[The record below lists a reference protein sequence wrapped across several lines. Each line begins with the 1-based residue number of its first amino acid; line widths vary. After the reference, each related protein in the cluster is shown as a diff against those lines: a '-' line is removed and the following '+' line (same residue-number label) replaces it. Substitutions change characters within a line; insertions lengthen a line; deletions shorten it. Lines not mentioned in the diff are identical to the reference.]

1 MTNKFA
7 TAAVFTA
14 LGLTVAAMAG
24 TPFLRANAARSATL
38 PASSESAPLLVK
50 VGAGDKQLP
59 GYQDPHARRRK
70 VATQTVDSCWVRTR
84 YGTVNICE
92 TDGRAE

>member
-1 MTNKFA
+1 MTSRFM
-7 TAAVFTA
+7 TVAVFTA
-14 LGLTVAAMAG
+14 LALTIAGMAG
-24 TPFLRANAARSATL
+24 TPFLRASVVRNAHATG
-38 PASSESAPLLVK
+38 SEGAPLIVK
-50 VGAGDKQLP
+50 LGTGDKQLT

-92 TDGRAE
+92 TDGHSE